1 MPSCL
6 QAILLWNRRKWAAAF
21 GGAIGTL
28 LVVAIPTAMI
38 ANPIFGRGI
47 AVTSWAW
54 PVLIITSLL
63 AGMLLATYVAVVPSK
78 TADRQLKL
86 GAAGGV
92 LGFLAVGCPVC
103 NKLVLIAL
111 GTTGAL
117 NFFAP
122 IQPILALLGIVLLGY
137 ALQVRLKGESACA
150 LPKNLKLEPV
160 SIEGSENGNS

>member
-6 QAILLWNRRKWAAAF
+6 QAIMLWNSKKWAAAVA
-21 GGAIGTL
+21 GAIGTL
-28 LVVAIPTAMI
+28 LLVAIPTAMI
-38 ANPIFGRGI
+38 ETPIFGRAI
-47 AVTSWAW
+47 AVTSWSW
-54 PVLIITSLL
+54 PVLIITSML
-63 AGMLLATYVAVVPSK
+63 AGLLLATYIAVEPSK
-78 TADRQLKL
+78 AGDRQLKL

-122 IQPILALLGIVLLGY
+122 IQPFLALLGIVLLGY

-150 LPKNLKLEPV
+150 LPKNLKLEPI
-160 SIEGSENGNS
+160 SMKGSENGNT